1 MAKQLNVNLGFTAD
15 VSQAKKQLVDLKKQ
29 IDDLIKNP
37 IEAQG
42 LGLTK
47 EIRDAS
53 LAAATL
59 KEQLNEATNV
69 KTGRLDLGKFN
80 DSLKASGYNLRDYK
94 EALMSLGPQGQK
106 TFAIYN
112 NCGNPFKKK

>member
-53 LAAATL
+53 FAAAT
-59 KEQLNEATNV
+59 
-69 KTGRLDLGKFN
+69 
-80 DSLKASGYNLRDYK
+80 
-94 EALMSLGPQGQK
+94 
-106 TFAIYN
+106 
-112 NCGNPFKKK
+112 